1 MNDKIKGE
9 KQNLRRS
16 LLLFIALWV
25 GEMCSVSVD
34 STKESQKLKEGFF
47 NVCPAIIDV
56 YGVICT
62 LLCCV
67 HTAQGVKGCQKLIGN
82 DSNK

>member
-67 HTAQGVKGCQKLIGN
+67 HRELKGVK
-82 DSNK
+82 S